1 MKNYLEKFNKIT
13 SVFTK
18 TLEDLNKLNT
28 EIEVE
33 YNENQDSINK
43 LTERNESLQS
53 NKEIIG
59 RFMGN
64 LSTLINGNND

>member
-33 YNENQDSINK
+33 YNQNQDSINK
-43 LTERNESLQS
+43 LTERNVNLQS
-53 NKEIIG
+53 NKDIIG

>member
-33 YNENQDSINK
+33 YNQNQDSINR
-43 LTERNESLQS
+43 LTERNVSLQS

-64 LSTLINGNND
+64 LSTLINGNNG

>member
-33 YNENQDSINK
+33 YNQNQDSINK
-43 LTERNESLQS
+43 LTERNVNLQS
-53 NKEIIG
+53 NKDIIG
-59 RFMGN
+59 RFMDN

>member
-33 YNENQDSINK
+33 YNQNQDSINR
-43 LTERNESLQS
+43 LTERNVSLQS
-53 NKEIIG
+53 NKDIIG
-59 RFMGN
+59 RFMDN

>member
-18 TLEDLNKLNT
+18 TLEDLNKLNA

-33 YNENQDSINK
+33 YNQNQDSINR
-43 LTERNESLQS
+43 LTERNVSLQS
-53 NKEIIG
+53 NKDIIG
-59 RFMGN
+59 RFMDN
-64 LSTLINGNND
+64 LSTLVNGDKI